1 MEYPMIPIEI
11 GKIRNDGVNQ
21 KLKTYELGI
30 VALHN
35 YLKYNHKIMT
45 SSGLTTLMSIIA
57 NSN

>member
-1 MEYPMIPIEI
+1 MIPIEI